1 MKNSEEVIVSDKDI
15 QQITKITG
23 KINESITS
31 LKAQD
36 KELKKLKDSYDKLST
51 SVTKFSDAAKSI
63 NSIGTSINKFVSQLS
78 GFESK
83 LGTIAT
89 RMAQSMDKMAES
101 KLKASNTQMTQ
112 AVTTQKAKAAAP
124 NKDEDVSTLL
134 AIRNEYN
141 QALERELFLQKSIK
155 ATYAS
160 SKDKTA
166 ESAMSASKANK
177 DIQVRIDGL
186 REMIRL
192 TDEEVSKITQ
202 LDAAMS
208 VSKRAGK
215 ASAMIEQSETNP
227 DWKRTQD
234 LEAEYKR
241 IVAVN
246 NEQFTILQRIAVL
259 KEKIGLATS
268 EESKELNELV
278 AKYKQIA
285 DANKAVAQDLG
296 FDPNL
301 AATTMQSKKSKKLQT
316 KQVELESDTSTDAEM
331 ALANAQ
337 LAERNRLLKEE
348 AAAKLAQQ
356 SLDKQRVDN
365 MSEEQLKQRALIE
378 EERQREENLNSRISM
393 QVKLKLTNEDLA
405 RVENELVEA
414 QKRLNAAKA
423 AGNSKAQI
431 NAIKAETNALKAQK
445 VELANAAKRQEDV
458 IKGSKNMMS
467 DNTKAYYTTDQMM
480 QVVREL
486 PNFAISTRIGIMS
499 LSNNLP
505 QLATGFMT
513 ASRAGMTVGQM
524 LKGLISPMSL
534 VTIGVTAL
542 TIIMM
547 NWDKIMGWLRNDF
560 INIGKATE
568 DVGEELRNMSGD
580 ASKSLKAFED
590 LRYSLNQFPEN
601 TQYLKEYNET
611 FGQTFGLAK
620 DTAEAYDL
628 MRINADK
635 YYEDVIRHEI
645 ANKIRLQAFEKLQ
658 EQLGD
663 QMTTSW
669 FDFDESDE
677 IQAKIKEF
685 SDSYEPLIKMMKEGK
700 KEFTIDTRGSNVG
713 VFGVSDKELEALG
726 VKLNR
731 VFTKTKGT
739 LFVNFDNVSE
749 ENMVKIK
756 NKIRDAGQLGVKEA
770 FSKFALSQKDTMD
783 WGNMMAG
790 MFDVDMSIY
799 EKDAKGFG
807 KAYSNKIKI
816 AERTF
821 KDLFKKE
828 EQYNR
833 RRGEL
838 EIENEYLQMAIRD
851 DAYSSER
858 NNLEKRIAA
867 YKQFYANKK
876 QLFEI
881 DRNLEIGKIE
891 ETREAELKAIDDRLE
906 SAREQ
911 IRKDKERLA
920 QFKEEDG
927 EGKIGTIITN
937 LKKEIADV
945 DKLLAREQAK
955 SKPNSELITRYEER
969 ILSLNKVLT
978 QQTENQKEVGN
989 AIGYANANIEKSIEN
1004 YKKLEASADEA
1015 REKVNTNATLKEYKA
1030 LDDFALSIVKNRKE
1044 ELESYFDLYKNK
1056 LDEEAQLA
1064 KARYEKELAYID
1076 NYMKERKRLLD
1087 SYGSGKGKGATS
1099 AEVLGKGL
1107 SSYERPEIV
1116 SIMGE
1121 YNNAWEEATSKYKA
1135 LVTMNNSIIRSYED
1149 VRDAVRDYG
1158 IETEITSQS
1167 ITDWSEKAGQA
1178 VYDSSLKAG
1187 LSEEQAAK
1195 KRVDIAQQMFDR
1207 LTKLNEKGLLNK
1219 TSVNEEIEKLNKENL
1234 TAQQKHDEELLNIEA
1249 DKEAKLKKMILDQS
1263 VELLQNLMKLTD
1275 AVMQRQ
1281 FEMRK
1286 RDIDNW
1292 RQTQNQLLEDAI
1304 DSQVLTEKE
1313 GNAQKK
1319 ALDEEERKRRYELA
1333 VDEFKYKQ
1341 SMAIADIAISAATAS
1356 IMTWVSSGGNAVLA
1370 AISQALIIANAIAST
1385 AIVLSQPMPA
1395 YAEGTDFHKGGLAL
1409 VGDGGKSEG
1418 IITPQGNIYK
1428 TPDTDTIV
1436 NMQRGSKV
1444 VPDFDA
1450 FMFKQLRAGN
1460 KDISI
1465 SIDNQRMMKSQS
1477 QMNGHLKT
1485 IARNTKYNKKNYNR
1499 LWVK

>member
-1 MKNSEEVIVSDKDI
+1 M
-15 QQITKITG
+15 
-23 KINESITS
+23 
-31 LKAQD
+31 
-36 KELKKLKDSYDKLST
+36 
-51 SVTKFSDAAKSI
+51 
-63 NSIGTSINKFVSQLS
+63 
-78 GFESK
+78 
-83 LGTIAT
+83 
-89 RMAQSMDKMAES
+89 
-101 KLKASNTQMTQ
+101 
-112 AVTTQKAKAAAP
+112 
-124 NKDEDVSTLL
+124 
-134 AIRNEYN
+134 
-141 QALERELFLQKSIK
+141 
-155 ATYAS
+155 
-160 SKDKTA
+160 
-166 ESAMSASKANK
+166 
-177 DIQVRIDGL
+177 
-186 REMIRL
+186 
-192 TDEEVSKITQ
+192 
-202 LDAAMS
+202 
-208 VSKRAGK
+208 
-215 ASAMIEQSETNP
+215 
-227 DWKRTQD
+227 
-234 LEAEYKR
+234 
-241 IVAVN
+241 
-246 NEQFTILQRIAVL
+246 
-259 KEKIGLATS
+259 
-268 EESKELNELV
+268 
-278 AKYKQIA
+278 
-285 DANKAVAQDLG
+285 
-296 FDPNL
+296 
-301 AATTMQSKKSKKLQT
+301 
-316 KQVELESDTSTDAEM
+316 
-331 ALANAQ
+331 
-337 LAERNRLLKEE
+337 
-348 AAAKLAQQ
+348 
-356 SLDKQRVDN
+356 
-365 MSEEQLKQRALIE
+365 
-378 EERQREENLNSRISM
+378 
-393 QVKLKLTNEDLA
+393 
-405 RVENELVEA
+405 
-414 QKRLNAAKA
+414 
-423 AGNSKAQI
+423 
-431 NAIKAETNALKAQK
+431 
-445 VELANAAKRQEDV
+445 
-458 IKGSKNMMS
+458 
-467 DNTKAYYTTDQMM
+467 
-480 QVVREL
+480 
-486 PNFAISTRIGIMS
+486 
-499 LSNNLP
+499 
-505 QLATGFMT
+505 
-513 ASRAGMTVGQM
+513 
-524 LKGLISPMSL
+524 
-534 VTIGVTAL
+534 
-542 TIIMM
+542 
-547 NWDKIMGWLRNDF
+547 
-560 INIGKATE
+560 
-568 DVGEELRNMSGD
+568 
-580 ASKSLKAFED
+580 
-590 LRYSLNQFPEN
+590 RYSLNQFPEN

-807 KAYSNKIKI
+807 KAYSDRIKI

-858 NNLEKRIAA
+858 NNLEKRISA

-927 EGKIGTIITN
+927 EGKIGTIIAN

-1015 REKVNTNATLKEYKA
+1015 REKVNTNATLKEYQA

-1044 ELESYFDLYKNK
+1044 ELESYFDLYKNQ

-1087 SYGSGKGKGATS
+1087 SYGSGKGKGATF

-1149 VRDAVRDYG
+1149 VRDAVIGYG

-1195 KRVDIAQQMFDR
+1195 KREDIAQQMFDR

-1234 TAQQKHDEELLNIEA
+1234 TAQQKHDDELLNIEA

-1263 VELLQNLMKLTD
+1263 VELLQNLIKLTD
-1275 AVMQRQ
+1275 AVIQRQ

-1292 RQTQNQLLEDAI
+1292 RETQNQLLEDAI

-1356 IMTWVSSGGNAVLA
+1356 IMTWVWAAANPVLA

-1450 FMFKQLRAGN
+1450 FMFKQLRGGN